1 MAIQSGI
8 IVNRNM
14 PLPSSLWPKSHYNT
28 HDESRGCSSFSNR
41 NQEGV
46 QDYDEACHMMH
57 RFGSMK
63 LSEAL
68 AAELEETDQGSR
80 EAAFIGSGRTSDGSK
95 VNINKVKR

>member
-1 MAIQSGI
+1 
-8 IVNRNM
+8 
-14 PLPSSLWPKSHYNT
+14 
-28 HDESRGCSSFSNR
+28 
-41 NQEGV
+41 
-46 QDYDEACHMMH
+46 
-57 RFGSMK
+57 MK